1 LHDSNSLFTN
11 KKILVVDDDMRNVF
25 AVSAALEEKEMLI
38 SSAANGQK
46 ALDILKEDP
55 KFDMILMDIMMPIM
69 DGYETMGHIR
79 KDANIKDIPI
89 IALTAK
95 AMKGDKE
102 KCIESGANDYLTK
115 PLNVERLLSLMRVW
129 MYK

>member
-1 LHDSNSLFTN
+1 
-11 KKILVVDDDMRNVF
+11 
-25 AVSAALEEKEMLI
+25 
-38 SSAANGQK
+38 
-46 ALDILKEDP
+46 
-55 KFDMILMDIMMPIM
+55 IM